1 MFHRQVAIR
10 NFLGV
15 VQLTTFFF
23 LGGFMSTLL
32 VNQLSSTAELT
43 EPNHVYYIALGTR
56 QGIRIIA
63 SVINFTNL
71 DETTTIRG
79 IL

>member
-1 MFHRQVAIR
+1 MMAEKHLNHIRRPMTDDDILFTNMLVRGLTFFERSNRMFHRQVAIR

-32 VNQLSSTAELT
+32 VNLHQ
-43 EPNHVYYIALGTR
+43 PKIYN
-56 QGIRIIA
+56 
-63 SVINFTNL
+63 
-71 DETTTIRG
+71 
-79 IL
+79 